1 MSSFK
6 RITAVLLACLFCVI
20 AFAGCADS
28 AKEAAISMEGGG
40 TVSVNFMYLL
50 ASIQKS
56 MYADVVAD
64 GGSWD
69 MVVNAEKGTTLS
81 DVLYDVTVKAAKS
94 SLICEYLHD
103 KVYKLTLTDEQKSSI
118 DKQMNALVQKAGSQE
133 ALKEE
138 LSKYS
143 ADTKTMR
150 RYLELTVKQANLYK
164 YFYGDNG
171 IFAIS
176 EDEIKNDFKE
186 NYHIVTHIY
195 FNLSSKVKED
205 GTAVAL
211 TDEEIAAK
219 RLLAEEVYNSVLAGE
234 DFYTLKTAYNED
246 HYESE
251 YYPNGFFVTNDTT
264 FPSSFTTAAMEMDV
278 GEYRLCETGGSGA
291 NGLHVL
297 YKLPMD
303 ETLYNTD
310 QTVYNNIKSKL
321 ISADFDKH
329 LAEYTEKLSVNE
341 EKMAL
346 LNVAVV
352 PEYRY

>member
-118 DKQMNALVQKAGSQE
+118 DKQMNALVQKAVSQE
-133 ALKEE
+133 ALK
-138 LSKYS
+138 
-143 ADTKTMR
+143 
-150 RYLELTVKQANLYK
+150 
-164 YFYGDNG
+164 
-171 IFAIS
+171 
-176 EDEIKNDFKE
+176 
-186 NYHIVTHIY
+186 
-195 FNLSSKVKED
+195 
-205 GTAVAL
+205 
-211 TDEEIAAK
+211 
-219 RLLAEEVYNSVLAGE
+219 
-234 DFYTLKTAYNED
+234 
-246 HYESE
+246 
-251 YYPNGFFVTNDTT
+251 
-264 FPSSFTTAAMEMDV
+264 
-278 GEYRLCETGGSGA
+278 
-291 NGLHVL
+291 
-297 YKLPMD
+297 
-303 ETLYNTD
+303 
-310 QTVYNNIKSKL
+310 
-321 ISADFDKH
+321 
-329 LAEYTEKLSVNE
+329 
-341 EKMAL
+341 
-346 LNVAVV
+346 
-352 PEYRY
+352 